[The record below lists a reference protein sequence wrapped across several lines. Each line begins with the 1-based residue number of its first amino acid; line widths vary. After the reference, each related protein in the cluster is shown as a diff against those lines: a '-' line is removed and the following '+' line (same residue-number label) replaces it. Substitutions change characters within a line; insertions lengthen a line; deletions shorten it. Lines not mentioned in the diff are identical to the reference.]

1 MEELLL
7 LNPMAY
13 MYHIR
18 YAEILYTMGSGERGG
33 NGGDVITPILT
44 LLSTLLVTT
53 LVLLCITWAS
63 VDRVSYLTSDGT
75 PLYTEYNACMI
86 GSCSTLHPELNSFMH
101 AIEPVMNHMDHAYAG
116 TKEVR

>member
-33 NGGDVITPILT
+33 NAE
-44 LLSTLLVTT
+44 LVR
-53 LVLLCITWAS
+53 
-63 VDRVSYLTSDGT
+63 RV
-75 PLYTEYNACMI
+75 
-86 GSCSTLHPELNSFMH
+86 
-101 AIEPVMNHMDHAYAG
+101 
-116 TKEVR
+116 